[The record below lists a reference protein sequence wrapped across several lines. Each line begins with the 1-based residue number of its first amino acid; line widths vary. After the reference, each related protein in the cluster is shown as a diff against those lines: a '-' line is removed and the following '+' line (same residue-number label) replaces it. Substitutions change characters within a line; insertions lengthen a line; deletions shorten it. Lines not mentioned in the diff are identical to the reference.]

1 MTKREF
7 LKVIVESEMA
17 TEVVEF
23 AKAELVK
30 MDEALEKRKGMT
42 SKTEKENAPLREQIF
57 TEVLTNEW
65 MTASAVAEVMGFS
78 TQKASSLLRQLVKE
92 GGVEVS
98 EIKVPKK
105 GTQKA
110 YRKLAETDT
119 IHLVVEDDLV

>member
-17 TEVVEF
+17 AEVVEF

-42 SKTEKENAPLREQIF
+42 SKTEKENAPLREQIY

-65 MTASAVAEVMGFS
+65 MTASAVAEVMSFS

-110 YRKLAETDT
+110 YRKLAETET
-119 IHLVVEDDLV
+119 IHIVVEDDLV

>member
-17 TEVVEF
+17 AEVVEF

-42 SKTEKENAPLREQIF
+42 SKKEKENAPLREQIF

-65 MTASAVAEVMGFS
+65 MTASAVAEAMGFS

-110 YRKLAETDT
+110 YRKLAETET

>member
-1 MTKREF
+1 MTKRDF
-7 LKVIVESEMA
+7 LKMIVNGEMNEETMA
-17 TEVVEF
+17 F
-23 AKAELVK
+23 AAAELVK
-30 MDEALEKRKGMT
+30 MDEALEKRKGVT
-42 SKTEKENAPLREQIF
+42 SKKEKENAPLREQIF

-65 MTASAVAEVMGFS
+65 MTASAVAEAMGFS
-78 TQKASSLLRQLVKE
+78 TQKANSLLRQLVNE

-119 IHLVVEDDLV
+119 IHIVVEDDLV